1 MQGDYCLRS
10 NEQIAINSSWLHG
23 NDGIISAS
31 PNSSLNQAVVN
42 KHENTGVTE
51 YRHWKMELSKDYMG
65 FFNALRYGYPAQF
78 NPTYL
83 TSNQVIKVNIP
94 RIGKRK
100 PWRHASP
107 GDSYQGRI
115 NYTSCWNKDTLVLNG
130 GTYQN
135 MVLVIN
141 CRIDITKSVSF
152 NNMILITT
160 KGGKASIEARQ

>member
-1 MQGDYCLRS
+1 MDTQ
-10 NEQIAINSSWLHG
+10 H
-23 NDGIISAS
+23 
-31 PNSSLNQAVVN
+31 
-42 KHENTGVTE
+42 K
-51 YRHWKMELSKDYMG
+51 
-65 FFNALRYGYPAQF
+65 F

-100 PWRHASP
+100 PWRHAAP

-135 MVLVIN
+135 MVLVTN